1 MRASTGKSCS
11 CRLRRHSDM
20 HGWCKSPLE
29 VAAKNKKPT
38 FGSAFCMRRGISAKQ
53 PEQQRQPK
61 QLAKQQRKQPKR
73 LEKQPK
79 QQRKQPTRLAKQ
91 RQQHQPKRPV
101 RLRQEQQPVR
111 MQQELQ
117 PERKQPVRLQQEQLL
132 LFCRKQPMQQPTGK
146 RSTMFFSWIFLK

>member
-1 MRASTGKSCS
+1 MRAKTGKSCS

-20 HGWCKSPLE
+20 HGLCKSPLE

-38 FGSAFCMRRGISAKQ
+38 RRSAFCMRRGISAKQ

-61 QLAKQQRKQPKR
+61 QLAKQ
-73 LEKQPK
+73 L
-79 QQRKQPTRLAKQ
+79 RKQPTRLEKQ
-91 RQQHQPKRPV
+91 PQQQQPKRPV

>member
-91 RQQHQPKRPV
+91 RQEH
-101 RLRQEQQPVR
+101 
-111 MQQELQ
+111 Q
-117 PERKQPVRLQQEQLL
+117 PERKQPVLLQQEQLL